1 MPIVCI
7 IFGNYWNTLTDSSG
21 ILGTSSGSGV
31 SCQDADGKRI
41 SKPAYQL
48 SSGGSGVSLCGFCF
62 GEEALAACPSQK
74 KVACPGASAKIR
86 WHSDSE
92 AGALGG

>member
-7 IFGNYWNTLTDSSG
+7 IFGNYWNTLTDSLG
-21 ILGTSSGSGV
+21 ILILGTLERECPGV
-31 SCQDADGKRI
+31 SCQDVDGRRI

-48 SSGGSGVSLCGFCF
+48 FSGGSGVSLCGFCF

-74 KVACPGASAKIR
+74 KVSCPGASAKI
-86 WHSDSE
+86 SV
-92 AGALGG
+92 AF